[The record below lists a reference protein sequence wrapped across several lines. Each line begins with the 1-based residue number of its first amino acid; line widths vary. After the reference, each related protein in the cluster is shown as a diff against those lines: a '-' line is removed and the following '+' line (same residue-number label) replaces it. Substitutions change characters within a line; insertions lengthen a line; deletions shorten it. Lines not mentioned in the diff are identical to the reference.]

1 MGSRAPAASAQS
13 APEQKATAGRQY
25 AATARTAAG
34 AASHRLL
41 RGFTGR
47 VLPRGG
53 APLNRSQ
60 QRDCAELAGGACDE
74 PTHARASRVT
84 LHLGCTDAD
93 LARAAGL
100 LQSGGIVA
108 FPTETVYGLGARADD
123 PAAVARVFEA
133 KGRVSTNPLIVHVA
147 SLSQARALAAPWPEA
162 AERAGAALWPGP
174 LTLVVPVASGAVARA
189 VTAGGPTV
197 GVRIPAHPVARRLL
211 ELVGA
216 PVAAP
221 SANRSLALSPTS
233 PEHVRKTLEGRID
246 ALVHGG
252 TCEVGLE
259 STVIDLATEP
269 PRVLRPG
276 GLALADLTPFVPG
289 LVNAA
294 PHDGTNARSSEP
306 ARAPG
311 QQAKHYSPSVPL
323 HLAPTHEVEHV
334 VAALSGR
341 VGVLALGA
349 RVPPCHAMVTLPPN
363 PAGYGALLFEALHAL
378 DDACDAIVVELPPR
392 GAGWEAVHDRLAR
405 AAAT

>member
-1 MGSRAPAASAQS
+1 
-13 APEQKATAGRQY
+13 
-25 AATARTAAG
+25 
-34 AASHRLL
+34 
-41 RGFTGR
+41 
-47 VLPRGG
+47 
-53 APLNRSQ
+53 
-60 QRDCAELAGGACDE
+60 
-74 PTHARASRVT
+74 VT

-93 LARAAGL
+93 LARAASL
-100 LQSGGIVA
+100 LRAGGIVA

-123 PAAVARVFEA
+123 PAAVARVFAA

-147 SLSQARALAAPWPEA
+147 SLSEARALAACWPES

-174 LTLVVPVASGAVARA
+174 LTLVVPVASGAVAYA

-197 GVRIPAHPVARRLL
+197 GIRIPAHPVARRLL

-252 TCEVGLE
+252 ACEVGLE
-259 STVIDLATEP
+259 STVIDLAADP

-276 GLALADLTPFVPG
+276 GLALGDLTPFVPG
-289 LVNAA
+289 LVKPP
-294 PHDGTNARSSEP
+294 PHATDARPGEP

-323 HLAPTHEVEHV
+323 HLAPAHELEQV

-349 RVPPCHAMVTLPPN
+349 RITPCHTMVTLPSD
-363 PAGYGALLFEALHAL
+363 AARYGALLFDALHAL
-378 DDACDAIVVELPPR
+378 DEACDAIVVELPPHEP
-392 GAGWEAVHDRLAR
+392 GWEAVQDRLAR
-405 AAAT
+405 AAAS